1 MAIISI
7 SGLGIGVQIGKVC
20 CCFTIMTSYI
30 TPKPKRKNQIL
41 QKILFFN
48 SYAHCQWRL
57 ICYPNDYNFN
67 IFHRPTI
74 IVNGWNA
81 NNIDVVY

>member
-41 QKILFFN
+41 QKILFSTAMRIANGALFVI
-48 SYAHCQWRL
+48 QT
-57 ICYPNDYNFN
+57 
-67 IFHRPTI
+67 TI
-74 IVNGWNA
+74 ILIFFIA
-81 NNIDVVY
+81 PPLL